1 MVPRTGEVLA
11 LYSAPSFDPNRF
23 IGGVS
28 SEYYDSLRT
37 DPRKPLYNKA
47 LQGTYPPGSTWK
59 LATATIALQ
68 DNAVSF
74 NEHMPQSCNGGYYF
88 GNRYWRCWDKN
99 GHGSLNL
106 AGAIAKSCDVYFYQ
120 LGLRLQVSR
129 LVAGGVNLGF
139 TSKTGI
145 DLPEER
151 RPSFPPTVQYYNEKY
166 PGGWTQAV
174 SLNLAIGQGEN
185 SQTVVNMAHFYAAL
199 ATDGFA
205 PKPHIAKG
213 KIERSRVLNLNVDQM
228 AQLRT
233 ALANVAAAG
242 GTAAVAGAALK
253 GLLAGKTGTAQSG
266 TRKNGV
272 ELNHAWFVGFAPAD
286 DPKIVVAVMLEFGG
300 HGTRAANIASAIIAH
315 YLHSNIT
322 STLQTEG

>member
-1 MVPRTGEVLA
+1 
-11 LYSAPSFDPNRF
+11 
-23 IGGVS
+23 
-28 SEYYDSLRT
+28 
-37 DPRKPLYNKA
+37 
-47 LQGTYPPGSTWK
+47 
-59 LATATIALQ
+59 
-68 DNAVSF
+68 
-74 NEHMPQSCNGGYYF
+74 
-88 GNRYWRCWDKN
+88 
-99 GHGSLNL
+99 
-106 AGAIAKSCDVYFYQ
+106 
-120 LGLRLQVSR
+120 
-129 LVAGGVNLGF
+129 VAGGVNLGF
-139 TSKTGI
+139 TAKSGI

-151 RPSFPPTVQYYNEKY
+151 RPNFPPDIQYYNQKY

-185 SQTVVNMAHFYAAL
+185 SQTVVNMAHFYSAL

-205 PKPHIAKG
+205 AKPHVARLKE
-213 KIERSRVLNLNVDQM
+213 ERSRVLNLSIDQM
-228 AQLRT
+228 SQLRT
-233 ALANVAAAG
+233 ALANVAQAG

-253 GLLAGKTGTAQSG
+253 GVLAGKTGTAQSG